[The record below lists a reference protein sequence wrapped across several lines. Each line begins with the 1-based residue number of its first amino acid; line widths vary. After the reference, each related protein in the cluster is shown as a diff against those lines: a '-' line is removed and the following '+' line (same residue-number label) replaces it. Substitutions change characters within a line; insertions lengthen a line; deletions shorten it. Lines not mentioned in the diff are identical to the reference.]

1 MEIAHNGIKS
11 KELAQQIQSWYQT
24 GGGLACVDLFAL
36 LVALQQEEHQCE
48 EGVTLKTICAT
59 RSHYEDL
66 DKYQRIQVRKQIH
79 NLMDKAKRRN
89 YVERLSCDEPIFKLT
104 QRGLAF
110 IATALARRAAM
121 CFKLLDTMDAIA
133 AMQLCAQTLAEE
145 ECGVDDPLD
154 DERTVRCISAS
165 ECQHIVYP
173 GLRHDKTI
181 GHPLHQW
188 MIRCQG
194 PSMLAAAH

>member
-36 LVALQQEEHQCE
+36 LVALKQEEHQCG

-110 IATALARRAAM
+110 IATALARVQRCVSSCWTPWM
-121 CFKLLDTMDAIA
+121 RLQPCN
-133 AMQLCAQTLAEE
+133 CAPRPWRKKSV
-145 ECGVDDPLD
+145 G
-154 DERTVRCISAS
+154 
-165 ECQHIVYP
+165 
-173 GLRHDKTI
+173 
-181 GHPLHQW
+181 W
-188 MIRCQG
+188 MTPWMTNAR
-194 PSMLAAAH
+194 